1 MRGQVALPFIL
12 LVSGIIIEITI
23 AGSFITYFLSTSGL
37 GERLSLRASTAAQSG
52 LRDAMIR
59 VARDKDYGASTQ
71 NYNLTVGSDTAAVT
85 VSRTVD
91 GTLGIYIYTIVSTG
105 TASSRQRKLTAT
117 LIVNQK
123 NGYLQLQSLI
133 DTPVT

>member
-1 MRGQVALPFIL
+1 MRGQIALPFIL
-12 LVSGIIIEITI
+12 LVSGIIVEITI

-37 GERLSLRASTAAQSG
+37 GERLNLRANTAAQSG

-59 VARDKDYGASTQ
+59 IARDKDYAASTQ

-91 GTLGIYIYTIVSTG
+91 SGLGIYIYTIASTG
-105 TASSRQRKLTAT
+105 TASSRQRKLVAT
-117 LIVNQK
+117 VIVNQK

-133 DTPVT
+133 DTPVS

>member
-12 LVSGIIIEITI
+12 LISGIIIEITI

-59 VARDKDYGASTQ
+59 ITRDKDFAASAQ
-71 NYNLTVGSDTAAVT
+71 NYNLDVGNDAAAIS

-91 GTLGIYIYTIVSTG
+91 STLGIYIYTITSTG
-105 TASSRQRKLTAT
+105 TASSRQRKLVAT
-117 LIVNQK
+117 IIVNQR
-123 NGYLQLQSLI
+123 NGYIQLQSLI
-133 DTPVT
+133 DTPVS

>member
-1 MRGQVALPFIL
+1 MRGQIALPFIL
-12 LVSGIIIEITI
+12 LVSGIIMEITI

-37 GERLSLRASTAAQSG
+37 GERLNLRASAAAQSG

-59 VARDKDYGASTQ
+59 VARDKDYAASTQ
-71 NYNLTVGSDTAAVT
+71 NYNLAVGSDTAAVT

-91 GTLGIYIYTIVSTG
+91 SGLGVYIYTITSLG
-105 TASSRQRKLTAT
+105 TASSRQKKLVAT
-117 LIVNQK
+117 VIVNQK

-133 DTPVT
+133 DTPVS